1 MRSYTMTLEEIR
13 QMATIDV
20 VMDKTELDVESMK
33 TPQIHNKY
41 LILYTDE
48 KLILGKMQ
56 SDYSILKKDKW
67 LYYTGK
73 MSQEELQE
81 REWETFD
88 LNILKTDIDKFMD
101 SDQDIIKLS
110 NRILLQKEK
119 VNYLENLIKIINNRQ
134 WSIRATIDWLKFT
147 NGS

>member
-147 NGS
+147 NGA

>member
-1 MRSYTMTLEEIR
+1 MTLEEIR